1 MQAILHFAM
10 EQSKNS
16 NQNRKPQPQ
25 RQRPLRL
32 RLPFDNR
39 NEDPINWI
47 YDNRVG
53 LCVTLIA
60 FLTFA
65 IVFVVAKIDTST
77 PELPN
82 TIYIDFGEEEPSIE
96 ELLQEKKRLEE
107 EIRQKNDYD
116 WSSVRNLSS
125 NENALNENLEDDK
138 GINVS
143 ELNAEAEAVERKMQA
158 NREAYEKGVIKAEAA
173 STPTKGS
180 AEGKKGKDV
189 KRKGQVTVDFS
200 FKNPVRYSRHL
211 IKPAYRCEGG
221 GVVEVTATL
230 NQSGKVIAAVVTSG
244 GDECMRATARDAA
257 LRSTF
262 DINHNA
268 PAKQQGTITY
278 TFIPQ

>member
-1 MQAILHFAM
+1 M
-10 EQSKNS
+10 EQQKNS
-16 NQNRKPQPQ
+16 NQNRPQQPRRPRPQ
-25 RQRPLRL
+25 RL

-60 FLTFA
+60 FLVFA

-77 PELPN
+77 PEIPN
-82 TIYIDFGEEEPSIE
+82 TIYIDFGEEQPSIE
-96 ELLQEKKRLEE
+96 EILQEKERLEE
-107 EIRQKNDYD
+107 EIRQKSDID

-125 NENALNENLEDDK
+125 NENALNESLEDEK
-138 GINVS
+138 GTDVS
-143 ELNAEAEAVERKMQA
+143 ELNAAAEATEREMRA
-158 NREAYEKGVIKAEAA
+158 NREAYEKGVIKASAA
-173 STPTKGS
+173 GKSQSKGESSSETKN
-180 AEGKKGKDV
+180 V

-200 FKNPVRYSRHL
+200 FKDPVRYSKHL

-221 GVVEVTATL
+221 GVVKVSATL
-230 NQSGKVIAAVVTSG
+230 NQSGKVIAAVVIEG

-268 PAKQQGTITY
+268 PTKQQGTITY